1 MVVNAKAL
9 PIGGLGN
16 GGTSEVGWA
25 PGFLVIDPS
34 KGKAI
39 APGFGVHVLVFI
51 VCAILG
57 FTRWVAGK
65 CPANPALCL
74 PAVGRSGKL
83 DFKNDEALLSPV

>member
-16 GGTSEVGWA
+16 GGTLEVGWA
-25 PGFLVIDPS
+25 PGFLVIDLS

-39 APGFGVHVLVFI
+39 VPGFGVHILVFI

-57 FTRWVAGK
+57 FTRWVTGK
-65 CPANPALCL
+65 PRPVPAC
-74 PAVGRSGKL
+74 GRQRRQGW
-83 DFKNDEALLSPV
+83 EASLQK